1 MLKYKI
7 GMEVL
12 HDCFLGAIFPSKP
25 NFSWFFWRG
34 HLFFGDVSKS
44 SDPPKSKKRLHLFE
58 FGTPEI
64 RPRRVR
70 RVSNKDDLGNALFI
84 LSPRFGICFVTNVHD
99 CMKDVL
105 EGVVLDGKDAFD
117 SEDGASQTQGK

>member
-1 MLKYKI
+1 MI
-7 GMEVL
+7 ACM
-12 HDCFLGAIFPSKP
+12 GAIFPSKP
-25 NFSWFFWRG
+25 TSLGFLEKTSVFFR
-34 HLFFGDVSKS
+34 GDVSKS

-70 RVSNKDDLGNALFI
+70 RVSNKDDLGNALFV
-84 LSPRFGICFVTNVHD
+84 LSPRFRICFVAHVHD
-99 CMKDVL
+99 CMKDML